1 MHTINLENLHGDK
14 HTTIQG
20 KKLTACGLMGCRTGM
35 HGTEVCEK
43 IILELICRYNNDN
56 NYTH

>member
-1 MHTINLENLHGDK
+1 MRTINLENLHGDT

-20 KKLTACGLMGCRTGM
+20 KKLTTCGLMGCKTGM

-43 IILELICRYNNDN
+43 IILELI
-56 NYTH
+56 